1 MAVGTDGLEF
11 SVIRLTRFGSRMA
24 TTVVH
29 TPAQSS
35 VLDTD
40 DSYQSSLAG
49 WSSEDS
55 RRPSQPGSLLSQGPV
70 PAEGAYE
77 VQDVVL
83 SRTRAVILIA
93 TLTGITFVGSMS
105 GGLLTIGLPWIAA
118 DLNLA
123 ENLLLW

>member
-1 MAVGTDGLEF
+1 
-11 SVIRLTRFGSRMA
+11 MA
-24 TTVVH
+24 TTVIH
-29 TPAQSS
+29 TQAQASAS
-35 VLDTD
+35 ETD
-40 DSYQSSLAG
+40 DSYPSSLAR
-49 WSSEDS
+49 WSSDGS
-55 RRPSQPGSLLSQGPV
+55 RRLSQPGSLLSQGPV

-118 DLNLA
+118 DLNLP